1 MIFFFSYQGHDLQ
14 KIVDLKI
21 ELIKLNN
28 IIRYIDILN
37 VQTDGI
43 ISPDGFQ
50 IINNRQ
56 FINRN
61 CICTIDLES
70 KNTLACKLTTHG
82 PRCYMMASKT
92 AFESHIEIGMFLC
105 VARVQLTNKF
115 VKSRHY
121 EIAKHHCFKT

>member
-1 MIFFFSYQGHDLQ
+1 MIFFFSYQGHDLR

-21 ELIKLNN
+21 ELIKLNI

-61 CICTIDLES
+61 CICTIDLEFKKFINETEHFWMHPYFEL
-70 KNTLACKLTTHG
+70 KNN
-82 PRCYMMASKT
+82 
-92 AFESHIEIGMFLC
+92 
-105 VARVQLTNKF
+105 V
-115 VKSRHY
+115 
-121 EIAKHHCFKT
+121 

>member
-14 KIVDLKI
+14 EIVDLKI
-21 ELIKLNN
+21 ELIKLNI

-61 CICTIDLES
+61 YICTIDLEFKKFINETEQFWMHPYFEL
-70 KNTLACKLTTHG
+70 KNT
-82 PRCYMMASKT
+82 
-92 AFESHIEIGMFLC
+92 
-105 VARVQLTNKF
+105 V
-115 VKSRHY
+115 
-121 EIAKHHCFKT
+121 